1 MNKTEQKPE
10 MTKEEFAEK
19 WVGINNGEKHCSAPT
34 DCYYRISDT
43 NICTDPGEG
52 HERCKWN
59 KEPSDL
65 FLSDLRSV
73 IRGELIREA
82 DELKKQNPY
91 PESVFI
97 PIEAETLRKVIKYLK
112 QGGYSPDA
120 LFGHW
125 GRTVWNNCVERL
137 KENNNQ

>member
-1 MNKTEQKPE
+1 MKTEQKPE

-73 IRGELIREA
+73 LRGKLIEYDNWLARQSWGLGEIPTA
-82 DELKKQNPY
+82 EKAVDEFL
-91 PESVFI
+91 
-97 PIEAETLRKVIKYLK
+97 
-112 QGGYSPDA
+112 
-120 LFGHW
+120 
-125 GRTVWNNCVERL
+125 
-137 KENNNQ
+137 NNNQ

>member
-73 IRGELIREA
+73 IRGELIRFGNNHLRYKYYKDMFEIDIA
-82 DELKKQNPY
+82 KEVDEFL
-91 PESVFI
+91 
-97 PIEAETLRKVIKYLK
+97 
-112 QGGYSPDA
+112 
-120 LFGHW
+120 
-125 GRTVWNNCVERL
+125 
-137 KENNNQ
+137 NNNQKPKR